1 MAVGEATIV
10 VGTLDSTAVAAGEAT
25 MVAGVSASTPVV
37 AGAPLALGEVPA
49 AVAVSVFRG
58 GVADSPHPDKR
69 ATKARVT
76 QAVAAARRFPR

>member
-1 MAVGEATIV
+1 MVAGI
-10 VGTLDSTAVAAGEAT
+10 LDSTAVAAGGAT
-25 MVAGVSASTPVV
+25 MIAGVSASTRVA

-69 ATKARVT
+69 ATKTRVKH
-76 QAVAAARRFPR
+76 AVAGARRFPS